1 MKKVVLAYSGGLD
14 TSCIVR
20 WLKDQGY
27 EVICFMAD
35 LGQGLHPS
43 LGPSFKGVGRPTPLG
58 LKGIGRSTPLGL
70 GHGEDLEAIEARA
83 LAAGASK
90 VYLKDLQDE
99 FVQDFCMPA
108 LKANAVYEGKY
119 LLATALGRPLIA
131 KYLVEIAHKEKA
143 TAIAHGCTGKGNDQV
158 RLEVG
163 VGILDP
169 KLEIIAPVRIWE
181 FKSREEEIEYAK
193 MRNIPID
200 VTKKKPYSIDRNIW
214 GISIEAGV
222 LENLEQEPP
231 EDVYMITKS
240 PTLQASYPKYIEI
253 YFKKGVPK
261 KIDGKSYK
269 LKTLINHLNEVG
281 GLYGVGRSDLVEN
294 RLVGIKSREIYEAP
308 AATILHIAHKELEA
322 LVLDRE
328 SSHFKEIISL
338 KYSELVY
345 NGLWYSPLKEALD
358 SFVNASQKHVSGTI
372 KLKLFKGNCVA
383 VARKSAHSLYKRELS
398 TYGKEDKFDQ
408 KLAEGFIKIWGMPYK
423 R

>member
-14 TSCIVR
+14 TSCIIR
-20 WLKDQGY
+20 WLKGKGY

-35 LGQGLHPS
+35 LGQGL
-43 LGPSFKGVGRPTPLG
+43 GQ
-58 LKGIGRSTPLGL
+58 
-70 GHGEDLEAIEARA
+70 GEDLDAIESRA
-83 LAAGASK
+83 FAAGASK
-90 VYLKDLQDE
+90 VYIKDLQDE
-99 FVQDFCMPA
+99 FVEDFVLPA
-108 LKANAVYEGKY
+108 LQANAVYEGKY

-131 KYLVEIAHKEKA
+131 KYLVQIAHKEKA
-143 TAIAHGCTGKGNDQV
+143 DTIAHGCTGKGNDQV
-158 RLEVG
+158 RIEVAA
-163 VGILDP
+163 GILDP
-169 KLEIIAPVRIWE
+169 GLSIIAPVRTWE

-193 MRNIPID
+193 EHNIPID

-222 LENLEQEPP
+222 LEDLVQEPP
-231 EDVYMITKS
+231 EDAYMITKS
-240 PTLQASYPKYIEI
+240 PTTQASYPKYVEV
-253 YFKKGVPK
+253 YFEKGVPK
-261 KIDGKSYK
+261 KIDGKAYK
-269 LKTLINHLNEVG
+269 FKTLISHLNELG
-281 GLYGVGRSDLVEN
+281 GSYGVGRSDMIEN

-308 AATILHIAHKELEA
+308 AATILHTAHKELEA

-328 SSHFKEIISL
+328 LAHFKDIIAL

-345 NGLWYSPLKEALD
+345 YGLWFSPLKEALD
-358 SFVNASQKHVSGTI
+358 AFVRSTQKQVTGAI

-383 VARKSAHSLYKRELS
+383 VGRKSTHSLYKKELS

>member
-20 WLKDQGY
+20 WLKDQDY

-35 LGQGLHPS
+35 LGQGL
-43 LGPSFKGVGRPTPLG
+43 
-58 LKGIGRSTPLGL
+58 
-70 GHGEDLEAIEARA
+70 GHGENLEAIEARA

-90 VYLKDLQDE
+90 VYIKDLQDE
-99 FVQDFCMPA
+99 FVEDFVLPA
-108 LKANAVYEGKY
+108 LKANAIYEGKY

-131 KYLVEIAHKEKA
+131 KYLVQIAHKEKA
-143 TAIAHGCTGKGNDQV
+143 SSIAHGCTGKGNDQV
-158 RLEVG
+158 RIEVG
-163 VGILDP
+163 AGILDP
-169 KLEIIAPVRIWE
+169 HLEIIAPVRTWE
-181 FKSREEEIEYAK
+181 FKSRDEEIEYAK
-193 MRNIPID
+193 MHNIPID

-231 EDVYMITKS
+231 EDAYMITKS
-240 PTLQASYPKYIEI
+240 PTSQASYAKYVEI
-253 YFKKGVPK
+253 YFEKGVPK
-261 KIDGKSYK
+261 KIDGKVYK
-269 LKTLINHLNEVG
+269 LKNLISHLNEIG
-281 GLYGVGRSDLVEN
+281 GLYGVGRSDMVEN

-328 SSHFKEIISL
+328 LAHFKELIAI

-345 NGLWYSPLKEALD
+345 NGLWFSPLKEALD
-358 SFVNASQKHVSGTI
+358 AFVQETQKHVSGTI
-372 KLKLFKGNCVA
+372 RLKLFKGNCV
-383 VARKSAHSLYKRELS
+383 VVGRKSAHSLYKKELS

-408 KLAEGFIKIWGMPYK
+408 SLAEGFIKIWGMPYK